1 LYSPLKLAFKYLR
14 YLTTASNGRGHGI
27 HSPFIYAFTKE
38 VLNGKFHS
46 SHWKQLER
54 LRTNLKKDQRVLQVN
69 DLGAG
74 SGKLHHHQRSVS
86 SIANTSLKS
95 QKYASLLGRIVQY
108 YNCEYILELGT
119 SLGIT
124 SAYIATTHP
133 KVHLTT
139 LEGVPDI
146 AAVAHSLFDQLGLYN
161 IELVQGNFDQTLS
174 GAILK
179 MPRVDLV
186 YIDGNHRKIPTL
198 QYFESVLHYA
208 NDETIFV
215 FDDIHWS
222 SEMEDAWE
230 AIRMHPKVTSSIDLF
245 FLGLIFIRPAFKEPV
260 HTTIRF

>member
-1 LYSPLKLAFKYLR
+1 LHSTLKLAFKYFY
-14 YLTTASNGRGHGI
+14 YLIKASNGRGHGI
-27 HSPFIYAFTKE
+27 HSPFVYTFAEK

-46 SHWKQLER
+46 SRWEQLER
-54 LRTNLKKDQRVLQVN
+54 VRKDLKKDQRILQVI

-74 SGKLHHHQRSVS
+74 SGVLHHHQRSVS

-95 QKYASLLGRIVQY
+95 QKYATLLGRIVQHY
-108 YNCEYILELGT
+108 HCEHVLELGT

-146 AAVAHSLFDQLGLYN
+146 AAVAQSLFDKLGLCN
-161 IELVQGNFDQTLS
+161 IKLVQGNFDQTLS
-174 GAILK
+174 GALHQ
-179 MPRVDLV
+179 MPRIDMV

-198 QYFESVLHYA
+198 LYFESVLNFAH
-208 NDETIFV
+208 DETIFV

-222 SEMEDAWE
+222 TEMEEVWE
-230 AIRMHPKVTSSIDLF
+230 AIRRHPRVTSSIDLF